1 MPLNIHGLK
10 HLSKKMKILLYG
22 LLCAVIIS
30 LASVYIFVS
39 NPIIVSKAETIES
52 SERIISQHINERAER
67 VKWWPEKSAV
77 TEDVMFLNGLE
88 YKFKASNLNLNEI
101 SIRKGDFETKSLISW
116 QVVSKN
122 TLQISWRTAI
132 PPSYNPITRFL
143 QYQNAREVKKNMD
156 IILESLLNY
165 VVQSKNV
172 YGFDIKRSLVKD
184 TLLASSSMIHFTSP
198 ETRAVYSLIDSVK
211 RFVANNN
218 LKQVNPPML
227 NVFKDEKGN
236 YQTIVALPVNR
247 EFKSTGNI
255 EIKKMVPGNI
265 LEMTVKG
272 GPKTIEKGFNQIK
285 MYVNDFQLISPAMP
299 FESLI
304 TDRAKQ
310 PDTSKWVTKI
320 YYPIF

>member
-1 MPLNIHGLK
+1 
-10 HLSKKMKILLYG
+10 MKTLLYG
-22 LLCAVIIS
+22 LLCTVIIS

-52 SERIISQHINERAER
+52 SERIISQHINEGAER

-77 TEDVMFLNGLE
+77 TEDVMYLNGLE
-88 YKFKASNLNLNEI
+88 YKFKASNLNLNEV
-101 SIRKGDFETKSLISW
+101 SIRKGDFEAKSFISW

-122 TLQISWRTAI
+122 TLKISWRTAI
-132 PPSYNPITRFL
+132 PPGNNPITRFL
-143 QYQNAREVKKNMD
+143 RYQNARKVKKNMD
-156 IILESLLNY
+156 IILESFLNY

-172 YGFDIKRSLVKD
+172 YGFDIKRTLVKD
-184 TLLASSSMIHFTSP
+184 TLLASATMMHVTSP
-198 ETRAVYSLIDSVK
+198 ETKAVYSLIDSVK
-211 RFVANNN
+211 RFVAKNN

-227 NVFKDEKGN
+227 NVFIDEKEDF
-236 YQTIVALPVNR
+236 QTIVALPING

-255 EIKKMVPGNI
+255 EMKKMVPGNI

-320 YYPIF
+320 CYPIF